1 ERHIE
6 GRCVGIQGRERPRLH
21 DGEPVH
27 ATTDLECVAPRII
40 VRITMKQHDR
50 RFLLPYLDMIEDFLH
65 ERISEEEL
73 QRVYMESYLGETTP
87 MDPEGSEYTT
97 LNEFFLDL
105 EDYVEDPSLRRADDF
120 DEAELRRRAER
131 ARGEIRQLLSDG
143 PGDLPAA

>member
-1 ERHIE
+1 
-6 GRCVGIQGRERPRLH
+6 
-21 DGEPVH
+21 
-27 ATTDLECVAPRII
+27 
-40 VRITMKQHDR
+40 MKQHDR